1 MRLSELQTLLKKL
14 YLHKDLNRG
23 INSTYIWLIE
33 EIGELAT
40 LLNAQELEK
49 TKISEELADII
60 AWTISIAN
68 ILNIDIEEAIVDKYP
83 NKCIKCNSSPC
94 NCVK

>member
-1 MRLSELQTLLKKL
+1 MRISEFQVLLKKL

-40 LLNAQELEK
+40 LLNAQELDK
-49 TKISEELADII
+49 KKISEELADII

-68 ILNIDIEEAIVDKYP
+68 ILSIDIEEALGNKYP
-83 NKCIKCNSSPC
+83 NKCKKCNSSPC

>member
-1 MRLSELQTLLKKL
+1 MRMLEFQALLKKL
-14 YLHKDLNRG
+14 YLHKDQNRG
-23 INSTYIWLIE
+23 IKSTFMWLIE

-40 LLNAQELEK
+40 LLNAQELDK
-49 TKISEELADII
+49 VKISEELADVI

-68 ILNIDIEEAIVDKYP
+68 ILNIDIEKSIVSKYP

>member
-1 MRLSELQTLLKKL
+1 MSEFQALLKKL
-14 YLHKDLNRG
+14 YTQKDLNRG
-23 INSTYIWLIE
+23 IKSTYIWLIE

-40 LLNAQELEK
+40 LLNAQELDK
-49 TKISEELADII
+49 TKLSEELADII

-68 ILNIDIEEAIVDKYP
+68 ILNIDIEKAIVRKYP
-83 NKCIKCNSSPC
+83 HKCKKCNSSPC

>member
-1 MRLSELQTLLKKL
+1 MRMSEFQALLKKL

-23 INSTYIWLIE
+23 IKSTYIWLIE

-40 LLNAQELEK
+40 LLNNQELDNE
-49 TKISEELADII
+49 KISEELADII

-68 ILNIDIEEAIVDKYP
+68 ILNIDIEEAIRSKYP
-83 NKCIKCNSSPC
+83 IKCKKCNSSPC

>member
-1 MRLSELQTLLKKL
+1 MRISEIQALLKKL

-23 INSTYIWLIE
+23 IKGTYIWLIE

-40 LLNAQELEK
+40 LLNAEELDK
-49 TKISEELADII
+49 KKISEELADII

-68 ILNIDIEEAIVDKYP
+68 ILNIDIDKAIESKYP
-83 NKCIKCNSSPC
+83 DKCKKCNSSPC

>member
-1 MRLSELQTLLKKL
+1 MRISEFQALLKKL

-23 INSTYIWLIE
+23 IKSTYIWLIE

-40 LLNAQELEK
+40 LINAQELDK
-49 TKISEELADII
+49 KKISEELADII

-68 ILNIDIEEAIVDKYP
+68 TLNIDIEEAISSKYP
-83 NKCIKCNSSPC
+83 NKCKKCNSSPC